1 MDRGRAALVNDDDD
15 INADAGVVW
24 RMATVATTNAMRR
37 WLIMVIPAQLGDVG

>member
-1 MDRGRAALVNDDDD
+1 MDRGRAALLNDDDD

-37 WLIMVIPAQLGDVG
+37 WSESEIRMSNDKMY